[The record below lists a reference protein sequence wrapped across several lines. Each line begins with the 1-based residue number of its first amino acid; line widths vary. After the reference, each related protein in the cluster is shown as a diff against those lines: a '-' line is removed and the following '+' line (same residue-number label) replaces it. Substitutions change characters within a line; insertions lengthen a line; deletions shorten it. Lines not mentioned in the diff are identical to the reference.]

1 MTTATFTLTLS
12 LPFVCPCCMD
22 AVGHLMES
30 GVCLGCE
37 IDWQDTTVL
46 EYEAREREEWGAE
59 QVEVCGV
66 DL

>member
-1 MTTATFTLTLS
+1 MTTQTFTLTLS
-12 LPFVCPCCMD
+12 LPFVCPCCGD

-46 EYEAREREEWGAE
+46 EYESMEDCWAE
-59 QVEVCGV
+59 TCEVGGI
-66 DL
+66 D